1 MEFGEKILAKIGM
14 FSVKTSMPIAANF
27 SKLGYVA
34 MFLGVMLKTIILTL
48 FVLSVIMMN
57 NMLLMDVE
65 RKGFDFAVLKVMG
78 ADKTFIVVNI
88 LTGSLKFV
96 GLANILAFPLA
107 HIALFFMTQF
117 FEDFFGFRYELTP
130 TVESIVGGIII
141 GVFVPI
147 FASISPIWG
156 VINNKLVDNLN
167 PIRNKTESTKSE
179 IYV

>member
-1 MEFGEKILAKIGM
+1 M

-88 LTGSLKFV
+88 LTDSLKFV

-107 HIALFFMTQF
+107 HIALFFMT
-117 FEDFFGFRYELTP
+117 
-130 TVESIVGGIII
+130 
-141 GVFVPI
+141 
-147 FASISPIWG
+147 
-156 VINNKLVDNLN
+156 
-167 PIRNKTESTKSE
+167 
-179 IYV
+179 